1 MAKQQKILVVD
12 DEPINI
18 DVLGGLLKQD
28 YRLIVAKNGERALKA
43 ALSGNPDLIL
53 LDIMMPDMDGYEVC
67 RRLKADESTRDIP
80 VIFITAMNQT
90 DDEALGFELGAAD
103 YITKPVS
110 PPILR
115 ARVKTQLAL
124 VQNRKQLQ
132 AAYATTKTQKDRKES
147 ELNIGRDIPGHNL
160 KDECSDRTEDPQ
172 SHRPSDQNGHRLDT
186 GKKSGCY
193 SHTER

>member
-1 MAKQQKILVVD
+1 MEKQQKILVVD

-43 ALSGNPDLIL
+43 AQSGNPDLIL

-67 RRLKADESTRDIP
+67 RRLKADKSTREIP
-80 VIFITAMNQT
+80 VIFITAMNQAG
-90 DDEALGFELGAAD
+90 DETLGFELGAAD

-110 PPILR
+110 PPILK

-124 VQNRKQLQ
+124 
-132 AAYATTKTQKDRKES
+132 TQSRKE
-147 ELNIGRDIPGHNL
+147 PG
-160 KDECSDRTEDPQ
+160 SRART
-172 SHRPSDQNGHRLDT
+172 GW
-186 GKKSGCY
+186 
-193 SHTER
+193 